1 VKGPQEF
8 VAEATEI
15 LDALGRDLL
24 SLDQHRGED
33 LPPDVLNSVFRSAH
47 TLKGLAGLFGEERIA
62 QLAHRTEDVLD
73 RLRLGRA
80 ELTNPLLDALIEGVD
95 AFQALLAESAAA
107 RKTDDLTE
115 RAAALADRLQRL
127 GAEKAAPAP
136 SDPLDQVGLDPAV
149 RAVLTEY
156 EEHRLRENVK
166 KGVPLYKARAEYGLE
181 DFDERL
187 TALNAVLK
195 ERGEVLS
202 TLPSQQPGKD
212 TGIAFDLLVASR
224 EAPAALEAQ
233 AAKLGATLSGIEVAA
248 PGGPRPQPAPA
259 SPPPQETKQ
268 EREKR
273 EAREVE
279 ERIEGSLR
287 SLAQTVRV
295 DIRRLDTLMNTVG
308 ELLLL
313 KTNLQRLADSA
324 LAGGA
329 HAISRMWG
337 QQLQRETRALERK
350 LDDLQEGL
358 LGARMVPLGQVF
370 DKLTRLVR
378 RIARE
383 AGKEIDFRA
392 DGGEVEL
399 DKLIVEELSDPLMHI
414 IRNAIDHGI
423 EPPAGRAAAAK
434 PRRGKVALLASSRGN
449 QVAIGVTDD
458 GAGIDD
464 KRVLEVA
471 MQRGLVTPREARD
484 LSPREIHN
492 LIFLPGFSTARSV
505 SELSGRG
512 VGLDV
517 VKTNI
522 SNLSGLIDVTSSAH
536 EGTTFTITLPVT
548 LAIIRALVVSV
559 SGRTYAVPLNS
570 VLEIVSVLP
579 SELRTVERREMIL
592 VRGHTIPFAR
602 LSRIFGH
609 GERPLPRLFAV
620 VVGLAHHR
628 VALAV
633 DELVGQQDIVIK
645 PLGPR
650 LSHVRGFAGA
660 TDLGN
665 RQTVLVLDVGALVEE
680 CVNPDRRADF
690 L

>member
-1 VKGPQEF
+1 MKGPQEF

-15 LDALGRDLL
+15 LDALGRALL
-24 SLDQHRGED
+24 SLDERRGQEVH
-33 LPPDVLNSVFRSAH
+33 PEILNSVFRSAH
-47 TLKGLAGLFGEERIA
+47 TLKGLASLFGEDRIA

-73 RLRLGRA
+73 RLRLGKVDLA
-80 ELTNPLLDALIEGVD
+80 DPLLDALIEGVD
-95 AFQALLAESAAA
+95 AFHALLAESAQAK
-107 RKTDDLTE
+107 RTDALTE
-115 RAAALADRLQRL
+115 RAAALADRLDRL
-127 GAEKAAPAP
+127 GAPKGPAP
-136 SDPLDQVGLDPAV
+136 GDPLDRVGLPPGV
-149 RAVLTEY
+149 RGVLTEY

-166 KGVPLYKARAEYGLE
+166 KGVPLYKARAEYGLD
-181 DFDERL
+181 DFDQKL
-187 TALNAVLK
+187 TALTALFREK
-195 ERGEVLS
+195 GEVLS
-202 TLPSQQPGKD
+202 TLPSQEPGEA

-224 EAPAALEAQ
+224 EEPVALEA
-233 AAKLGATLSGIEVAA
+233 AAGKAGARLARLEMLSEGQL
-248 PGGPRPQPAPA
+248 PTPM
-259 SPPPQETKQ
+259 PPPPERLQEK
-268 EREKR
+268 EKR
-273 EAREVE
+273 DAED
-279 ERIEGSLR
+279 RIEGSLR

-295 DIRRLDTLMNTVG
+295 DIKRLDILMNTVG

-329 HAISRMWG
+329 HAISRLWG
-337 QQLQRETRALERK
+337 QQLQRETRVLERK
-350 LDDLQEGL
+350 LDDLQVGL
-358 LGARMVPLGQVF
+358 LEARMVPLGQVF

-414 IRNAIDHGI
+414 IRNAIDHGV
-423 EPPAGRAAAAK
+423 EVPAARSAAGK
-434 PRRGKVALLASSRGN
+434 PRRGRVSLAASARGN
-449 QVAIGVTDD
+449 QVAIAVTDD

-522 SNLSGLIDVTSSAH
+522 SNLSGLIDVASSAH
-536 EGTTFTITLPVT
+536 HGSTFTITLPVT

-609 GERPLPRLFAV
+609 AERPLSRLFAV

-650 LSHVRGFAGA
+650 LQHVRGFAGA

>member
-1 VKGPQEF
+1 MKGPQEF

-24 SLDQHRGED
+24 ALDQRRGEEVH
-33 LPPDVLNSVFRSAH
+33 PEILNSVFRSAH
-47 TLKGLAGLFGEERIA
+47 TLKGLAGLFGEERIS
-62 QLAHRTEDVLD
+62 QLAHRTEDVLE
-73 RLRLGRA
+73 LVRLGKA
-80 ELTNPLLDALIEGVD
+80 DLSDPMLDALIEGVD
-95 AFQALLAESAAA
+95 AFQALLEECA
-107 RKTDDLTE
+107 RGRRTDGLTE
-115 RAAALADRLQRL
+115 RAAALADRLERL
-127 GAEKAAPAP
+127 AAEKAARSAKAPAP
-136 SDPLDQVGLDPAV
+136 AEDPLDQVALGAGV
-149 RAVLTEY
+149 RGVLTEY
-156 EEHRLRENVK
+156 EEHRIRENVK
-166 KGVPLYKARAEYGLE
+166 KGVPLYRARAEYGLH
-181 DFDERL
+181 DFDQRL
-187 TALNAVLK
+187 TALTAAFRDK
-195 ERGEVLS
+195 GEVLS
-202 TLPSQQPGKD
+202 TLPSQQPGESN
-212 TGIAFDLLVASR
+212 TIAFDLLVSSR
-224 EAPAALEAQ
+224 EDPASLEATAAAAGAMLQGIPAAAPGLAPAAP
-233 AAKLGATLSGIEVAA
+233 AA
-248 PGGPRPQPAPA
+248 PAAPSPERPDA
-259 SPPPQETKQ
+259 ED
-268 EREKR
+268 
-273 EAREVE
+273 
-279 ERIEGSLR
+279 RIEGSLR

-308 ELLLL
+308 ELILL

-324 LAGGA
+324 LAGGV
-329 HAISRMWG
+329 HAISRLWG

-383 AGKEIDFRA
+383 AGKEIDFQA

-414 IRNAIDHGI
+414 IRNAIDHGV
-423 EPPAGRAAAAK
+423 EAPAARASAGK
-434 PRRGKVALLASSRGN
+434 PRRGKVSLAATSRGN
-449 QVAIGVTDD
+449 QVAIAVTDD

-464 KRVLEVA
+464 RRVLEVA
-471 MQRGLVTPREARD
+471 MQRGLVTPREARE

-536 EGTTFTITLPVT
+536 SGTTFAITLPVT

-559 SGRTYAVPLNS
+559 SARTYAVPLNR

-609 GERPLPRLFAV
+609 PERPLSRLFAV

-650 LSHVRGFAGA
+650 LQHVRGFAGA

-665 RQTVLVLDVGALVEE
+665 LRAVLVLDVGALVEE

>member
-1 VKGPQEF
+1 MKGPQEF

-15 LDALGRDLL
+15 LDALGKDLL
-24 SLDQHRGED
+24 ALDQRRGEEV
-33 LPPDVLNSVFRSAH
+33 PPDVLNSVFRSAH
-47 TLKGLAGLFGEERIA
+47 TLKGLAGLFGAERIA

-73 RLRLGRA
+73 RLRLGKA
-80 ELTNPLLDALIEGVD
+80 ELTDPLLDALIEGVD
-95 AFQALLAESAAA
+95 AFQALLAESAQA
-107 RKTDDLTE
+107 RRTDGLTE
-115 RAAALADRLQRL
+115 RAAALADRLERL
-127 GAEKAAPAP
+127 GAEKAAPP
-136 SDPLDQVGLDPAV
+136 PEDPLDQVALDPGV
-149 RAVLTEY
+149 RGVLTEY

-166 KGVPLYKARAEYGLE
+166 KGVPLYKARAEYALE
-181 DFDERL
+181 DFDQRL
-187 TALNAVLK
+187 TALNALFK

-202 TLPSQQPGKD
+202 TLPSQQPGEA
-212 TGIAFDLLVASR
+212 TSIAFDLLVASR
-224 EAPAALEAQ
+224 EEPASLRAQ
-233 AAKLGATLSGIEVAA
+233 AEAAGAVLSGIEALA
-248 PGGPRPQPAPA
+248 PGRAPPPKPAP
-259 SPPPQETKQ
+259 PPELPL
-268 EREKR
+268 EREQR

-279 ERIEGSLR
+279 DRIEGSLR

-295 DIRRLDTLMNTVG
+295 DIRRLDVLMNTVG

-313 KTNLQRLADSA
+313 KTNLQRLAESA

-329 HAISRMWG
+329 HAISRLWG

-423 EPPAGRAAAAK
+423 EPPQARAAAGKA
-434 PRRGKVALLASSRGN
+434 RRGRVSLLASSRGN
-449 QVAIGVTDD
+449 QVAIAVTDD

-464 KRVLEVA
+464 QRVLEVA

-522 SNLSGLIDVTSSAH
+522 ANLSGLIDVTSSAR

-559 SGRTYAVPLNS
+559 SRRTYAVPLNS

>member
-1 VKGPQEF
+1 
-8 VAEATEI
+8 
-15 LDALGRDLL
+15 
-24 SLDQHRGED
+24 
-33 LPPDVLNSVFRSAH
+33 
-47 TLKGLAGLFGEERIA
+47 
-62 QLAHRTEDVLD
+62 
-73 RLRLGRA
+73 
-80 ELTNPLLDALIEGVD
+80 VD
-95 AFQALLAESAAA
+95 AFQALLSESAAA
-107 RKTDDLTE
+107 KRTDGLTE
-115 RAAALADRLQRL
+115 RAAALAERLERL
-127 GAEKAAPAP
+127 GAEKAPAP
-136 SDPLDQVGLDPAV
+136 SDPLDQVVLDPAV
-149 RAVLTEY
+149 RGVLTEY
-156 EEHRLRENVK
+156 EEHRLRDNVS
-166 KGVPLYKARAEYGLE
+166 KGVPLYKARVEYPLD
-181 DFDERL
+181 DFDTRL
-187 TALNAVLK
+187 TELNAVLR

-202 TLPSQQPGKD
+202 TLPSQQPGQAD
-212 TGIAFDLLVASR
+212 AIAFDLLVASH
-224 EAPAALEAQ
+224 EDPAALEAR
-233 AAKLGATLSGIEVAA
+233 AAKLGAALGAIEVLG
-248 PGGPRPQPAPA
+248 PGRPHPV
-259 SPPPQETKQ
+259 SPPEGKQ
-268 EREKR
+268 ERERR

-279 ERIEGSLR
+279 DRIEGSLR

-308 ELLLL
+308 ELILL
-313 KTNLQRLADSA
+313 KTNLQRLAESA

-414 IRNAIDHGI
+414 IRNAIDHGV
-423 EPPAGRAAAAK
+423 EPPTARAAAGK
-434 PRRGKVALLASSRGN
+434 PRRGKVSLLASSRGN
-449 QVAIGVTDD
+449 QVAIAVTDD

-464 KRVLEVA
+464 QRVLEVA

-522 SNLSGLIDVTSSAH
+522 SNLSGLIDVTSSAR

-548 LAIIRALVVSV
+548 LAIIRALVVAV

-609 GERPLPRLFAV
+609 GERALPRFFAV

-633 DELVGQQDIVIK
+633 DELIGQQDIVIK

-665 RQTVLVLDVGALVEE
+665 RRTVLVLDVGALVEE

>member
-24 SLDQHRGED
+24 SLDQRRGEEVS
-33 LPPDVLNSVFRSAH
+33 PDVLNSVFRSAH

-80 ELTNPLLDALIEGVD
+80 ELTDPLLDALIEGVD
-95 AFQALLAESAAA
+95 AFQALLAESASAK
-107 RKTDDLTE
+107 KTDGLTE
-115 RAAALADRLQRL
+115 RAAALADRLERL
-127 GAEKAAPAP
+127 GAEKAGASP
-136 SDPLDQVGLDPAV
+136 SDPLDRIALDPAV
-149 RAVLTEY
+149 RGVLTEY
-156 EEHRLRENVK
+156 EEHRLRENVR
-166 KGVPLYKARAEYGLE
+166 KGVPLYKARAEYALD
-181 DFDERL
+181 DFDQRL
-187 TALNAVLK
+187 TALSAVLK
-195 ERGEVLS
+195 EQGEVLS
-202 TLPSQQPGKD
+202 TLPSQQPGQA
-212 TGIAFDLLVASR
+212 TAIAFDLLVASR
-224 EAPAALEAQ
+224 EDPVALEAQ
-233 AAKLGATLSGIEVAA
+233 AARLGAMLSGIEVLGSGNARTQA
-248 PGGPRPQPAPA
+248 QAPAP
-259 SPPPQETKQ
+259 EGKQ
-268 EREKR
+268 EKERR

-279 ERIEGSLR
+279 DRIEGSLR

-308 ELLLL
+308 ELLLF
-313 KTNLQRLADSA
+313 KTNLQRLAESA

-329 HAISRMWG
+329 HAISKMWG

-370 DKLTRLVR
+370 NKLTRLVR

-423 EPPAGRAAAAK
+423 EPPAARAAAGK
-434 PRRGKVALLASSRGN
+434 PRRGKVSLQASSRGN
-449 QVAIGVTDD
+449 QVAIAVTDD

-522 SNLSGLIDVTSSAH
+522 STLSGLIDVTSSAR

-579 SELRTVERREMIL
+579 SELRTVERREMTL

-609 GERPLPRLFAV
+609 GERTLPRLFAV

-665 RQTVLVLDVGALVEE
+665 RQTVLVIDVGALVEE